1 MYYENLFY
9 FMELDLLMV
18 MIVMG
23 GAIILKRMPSP
34 KVWPSNP

>member
-1 MYYENLFY
+1 MKNLFY
-9 FMELDLLMV
+9 FVQLDLLMV

-23 GAIILKRMPSP
+23 RATILKRMPSP

>member
-1 MYYENLFY
+1 MKNLFY

>member
-1 MYYENLFY
+1 MKNLFY
-9 FMELDLLMV
+9 FVELDLLMV

-23 GAIILKRMPSP
+23 GATILKRMPSS